1 MGKGFESEAPGKGVR
16 NNGSNSR
23 QQLPE
28 PLSPKLFPRCLT
40 KEPGHNQ
47 LNTFKDIEQLVA
59 PTAASGLKLPIPRD
73 FMTQSSSKEWVMEDS
88 NDFVEEVFRLK
99 NLDDFGWY
107 LNFVLLPLGSFVVR
121 RWCSFR
127 ASDAQQCC

>member
-1 MGKGFESEAPGKGVR
+1 MCC
-16 NNGSNSR
+16 

-40 KEPGHNQ
+40 KEPGHGQ

-59 PTAASGLKLPIPRD
+59 PTAANGRKLPIPREV
-73 FMTQSSSKEWVMEDS
+73 MTQSSSREWVMEDS

-99 NLDDFGWY
+99 NLDDFGSY
-107 LNFVLLPLGSFVVR
+107 LSLVLLPWGSFAER
-121 RWCSFR
+121 RWCPIRS
-127 ASDAQQCC
+127 SDT

>member
-1 MGKGFESEAPGKGVR
+1 MA
-16 NNGSNSR
+16 
-23 QQLPE
+23 L
-28 PLSPKLFPRCLT
+28 
-40 KEPGHNQ
+40 
-47 LNTFKDIEQLVA
+47 
-59 PTAASGLKLPIPRD
+59 TAASGLKLPIPRD

-121 RWCSFR
+121 RWCPFR